1 MCFRN
6 GMKHMHL
13 RQQINDGP
21 GFDAEHLC

>member
-6 GMKHMHL
+6 GMKRMHL